1 MLLLHEGKTSLAS
14 TPFIIS
20 PPKRCMGFDRKEFSS
35 EMVSVKEK
43 TICYAGSV

>member
-1 MLLLHEGKTSLAS
+1 MLLLHEGKTSLAG

-20 PPKRCMGFDRKEFSS
+20 LPECCMGFDRKVFSS
-35 EMVSVKEK
+35 ETVSVKEK